1 MTKNRKVDIGVML
14 VAAFGLLALGIPG
27 YQIWDTL
34 PYGAKKLTIG
44 LCVAL
49 VGVIAIGAED
59 LWKNGVNIGWPTNI
73 AIVTMLLGICAVAW
87 ATIFDLGSSMM
98 R

>member
-1 MTKNRKVDIGVML
+1 MTKNQKVDIGIVLFAMIGIL
-14 VAAFGLLALGIPG
+14 GLMVPG

-34 PYGAKKLTIG
+34 PYGAKKLTVG

-49 VGVIAIGAED
+49 ASVIVIAAED
-59 LWKNGVNIGWPTNI
+59 FWRGKIGWTTNI
-73 AIVTMLLGICAVAW
+73 AIITMLLGICAVAW